1 MKKIGVGII
10 GANPDRSW
18 AALAHIPAL
27 RALPQY
33 EVVALSTSR
42 PESAIAAEK
51 AYGIPSYSDAARVL
65 EHPGVELAVVSVK
78 VPNHFE
84 LVSAALDAGKM
95 VYCEWPLAV
104 NVEQAS
110 VLEAKARKLGIRTVV
125 GLQGRFAPAVQH
137 ARRLL
142 NDGYIGD
149 ILSTTLVGSGM
160 AWGGETSSHGTYLF
174 DESNGAT
181 TLSVPLMH
189 ALDTLTHVVG
199 EFEMVQ
205 SLAAL
210 RRPFVHV
217 KDSGSQVAVTAPDQV
232 IVSGRLLN
240 GALASIQYRG
250 GLSRAGDLYWQIN
263 GSKGDLAFT
272 ANMGNIQTADLQL
285 LGGRDKERSVAPIPV
300 PDEMEG
306 RAPAGFASNVHRLY
320 SQFASD
326 LECGTKLAPDFS
338 YALARHQ
345 LLEVIRLAFKKP
357 CVNIRG
363 LEDAL

>member
-51 AYGIPSYSDAARVL
+51 AYGIPSFGNPALLLQHR
-65 EHPGVELAVVSVK
+65 GVELVVVSVK

-95 VYCEWPLAV
+95 VYCEWPLAIDV
-104 NVEQAS
+104 DQAS
-110 VLEAKARKLGIRTVV
+110 ILEAKARRMGIRTVV

-137 ARRLL
+137 ARRLV

-160 AWGGETSSHGTYLF
+160 AWGGETSSQGAYLF
-174 DESNGAT
+174 DEANGAT

-199 EFEMVQ
+199 EFEIVQ
-205 SLAAL
+205 SLAAI
-210 RRPFVHV
+210 RRPFVNV
-217 KDSGSQVAVTAPDQV
+217 IDSGSRVAVTAPDQV
-232 IVSGRLLN
+232 SVCGRLQN
-240 GALASIQYRG
+240 GALASIHYRG

-263 GSKGDLAFT
+263 GSKGDLSFS

-285 LGGRDKERSVAPIPV
+285 LGGTNEQQAVAPIRV
-300 PDEMEG
+300 PDEREG
-306 RAPAGFASNVHRLY
+306 RAPGSFAANVYRLY
-320 SQFASD
+320 AQFASD
-326 LECGTKLAPDFS
+326 LEYGTKLVPDFG
-338 YALARHQ
+338 YALARHR
-345 LLEVIRLAFKKP
+345 LLDAIRLALKKP
-357 CVNIRG
+357 CVAVHG
-363 LEDAL
+363 LEPAP